1 MKTDSLQDEF
11 YAFLTPYFAQYYLT
25 AIEPRSQ
32 RGTNENTQILRCA
45 VYSTN
50 DRLPTY
56 DPALLNELTASVHE
70 TAKGALIKGRFKS
83 AEVEIG
89 LFPKRVRQVQP
100 A

>member
-1 MKTDSLQDEF
+1 MKIDNLQDEF
-11 YAFLTPYFAQYYLT
+11 FTFLTPYFATYYLT
-25 AIEPRSQ
+25 AIEPRNQ
-32 RGTNENTQILRCA
+32 VANENTRILRCA

-56 DPALLNELTASVHE
+56 DPALLNELTATVQE
-70 TAKGALIKGRFKS
+70 TTKGALIKGRFKS